1 MILYDFSTILSYTL
15 NSLKREFWPIPIL
28 ITIIALYLSNS
39 IVLLTA
45 LTFQKRSRL
54 QQSTLC
60 RSLHAEA
67 IEATLSEGL
76 ARGPYIAG
84 RAMFETRPSGRK
96 ASSLPIRH
104 HAPQIVT
111 CRGGADGE
119 TAQGIQHGDIQRL
132 QKKVNNGQG
141 PH

>member
-67 IEATLSEGL
+67 LEATLSEGL
-76 ARGPYIAG
+76 AQGPYVAARAG
-84 RAMFETRPSGRK
+84 FEPTTLRSKGVVSTKAPPRPQCM
-96 ASSLPIRH
+96 I
-104 HAPQIVT
+104 
-111 CRGGADGE
+111 
-119 TAQGIQHGDIQRL
+119 
-132 QKKVNNGQG
+132 NY
-141 PH
+141 